1 MPRTDRPRLSIIVPA
16 WNEARLLP
24 RTLDNLH
31 AVAQATAIGY
41 ELIVVDNASTDATA
55 RIAGEHDARVV
66 TEMERQISRARNTG
80 ARAASGEW
88 LLFVDADTWPD
99 RELLQATVAALAGG
113 EVCGG
118 GTMVAFDN
126 LRHPVYR
133 AGARSWNALAR
144 ALRLGAGCYL
154 FCTRRA
160 FAATGGFSERVYAG
174 EEVWL
179 SRALRRWGRHHGQ
192 RFVILDVP
200 VCTSGRKAEWFG
212 PFRQAGLL
220 VQVLLMPWTLRSRR
234 GSWFWYTRPDKPE

>member
-1 MPRTDRPRLSIIVPA
+1 MRRSDRPRLSIIVPA
-16 WNEARLLP
+16 WNEERLLP

-31 AVAQATAIGY
+31 AVAQATANGY

-55 RIAGEHDARVV
+55 RIAGEHGARVV
-66 TEMERQISRARNTG
+66 TEPERQISRARNAG
-80 ARAASGEW
+80 ARAAGGEW

-113 EVCGG
+113 QVCGG
-118 GTMVAFDN
+118 GTVVAFDD
-126 LRHPVYR
+126 LPHPLYR
-133 AGARSWNALAR
+133 AGARAWNALAR
-144 ALRLGAGCYL
+144 RLRLGAGCYL

-179 SRALRRWGRHHGQ
+179 SRALRRWGRRHNQ

-200 VCTSGRKAEWFG
+200 VATSGRKAEWFG
-212 PFRQAGLL
+212 LLRQAGLL
-220 VQVLLMPWTLRSRR
+220 AQVLLLPWTLRSRC
-234 GSWFWYTRPDKPE
+234 GAWFWYTRPDKSE